1 MKRITSLL
9 LLFSLLF
16 SLAATA
22 FADED
27 GTSFEAESAVIE
39 TKGTNDSAAADAGSG
54 APTPVTEATIVIHD
68 ASELLALA
76 DKCTLDT
83 WSYGKTVVLA
93 NDIDLADIA
102 YTSIPVF
109 SGTFDG
115 GGHTIRNLKID
126 YSGST
131 LGFIRHVGRGGQIK
145 NLHITGTVAPD
156 GIREKVGGIAGQNSG
171 TIIGC
176 TFSGSVAGE
185 TTVGGIAGYN
195 DSTGIITDCR
205 VTGSVTGKTKIGG
218 IAGENAG
225 SVFASENGADIN
237 TVPMEFSASTVVDS
251 VLSVR
256 STAELTEITD
266 TVKDIGGIA
275 GYSTGAIR
283 DCKNTGTVGYIH
295 IGYNIGGIVGR
306 HGGTVR
312 ACENTG
318 VVYGRRNTGGIV
330 GEMEPYTAWV
340 VSEDALTSL
349 RDALNTLQERTNT
362 LLDDVKMQ
370 SNTLSEEMKT
380 SIGHLDAAE
389 AALDEMLTATT
400 DFANGNIDAINEVS
414 LRISEFLDGM
424 DAISDDFTLF
434 FDDLNAASAD
444 IAVFTDELKASV
456 DDGVTPALDCLHA
469 SMSILSGAFSTME
482 VSLTEVSDG
491 FYALKRSLGDP
502 DAMYAAMQA
511 LSLSFQELAGAVN
524 TASQDISALIDN
536 LYNDGTYYYDAFLT
550 ALRDNLTNLND
561 DLMAVSEAFAALG
574 EAVREYILTGDKA
587 LLESA
592 LAELSEAIRASAD
605 SLYGAIHS
613 FTYLGEGMKKMLED
627 LRIGIPGIN
636 EDLSRLGTAL
646 GNVSGAIGSVI
657 GEMDVRA
664 LSEALS
670 DFGAAMDHMA
680 YTFGDVSKALDTASE
695 AKQYTDIALQHFSA
709 ALGAVSAATESVTT
723 AVNSLDRAA
732 NAANGLVST
741 FAAKEPIQFVRIDER
756 FSTAQT
762 TLFTELKNL
771 SASVNILVDT
781 AASELLIND
790 LRALS
795 DQLYRTFGVLIDLA
809 DTVTDVSTD
818 PETYRDDV
826 SDEEARYTDGV
837 TEKCKNSGNIESD
850 YNAGGI
856 VGNISVDIAL
866 DMENDLHL
874 SGLLSKS
881 AKHLIYA
888 VVMDCENYATV
899 TGKYA
904 GVGGIAGN
912 MDYGRISS
920 GVSGGTIQSTEGD
933 YVGGIAGYSAGTI
946 ANCLSRVNLSGKNYI
961 GGIAGRAETVTGS
974 YALVAIDTASERAG
988 AICGA
993 YEGEIRENYF
1003 ATASG
1008 STTYGGIDGISYA
1021 GKAEPVTYDAL
1032 LTGSGNAALFSDT
1045 IVTFVKDGETVKQ
1058 LHVPFGGA
1066 VDADEIP
1073 VIPDKDGKYWVWD
1086 SFDRTA
1092 VYANLTVEGTYR
1104 APLTTIST
1112 GEEIPLF
1119 LVEGQFHTEQKL
1131 TATEWTPD
1139 FAALGMEEEIET
1151 YAAYK
1156 LSVNDYENDLR
1167 VRMHHAGTG
1176 KLWLLHG
1183 GTLEKLSFTV
1193 DGTYIV
1199 FTIPN
1204 GASFVFIDGGMPSH
1218 TTAILLSVSAAVV
1231 ALSGIL
1237 VAGMLLRKR
1246 SKRNGKGRRR
1256 PTPANKGQR

>member
-9 LLFSLLF
+9 LLLSLLF
-16 SLAATA
+16 SLAAPA
-22 FADED
+22 FADGNGAPDET
-27 GTSFEAESAVIE
+27 GSAAIEAMGSD
-39 TKGTNDSAAADAGSG
+39 DSAASDTGSG

-68 ASELLALA
+68 AAQLLAFA
-76 DKCTLDT
+76 EKCTLDT

-93 NDIDLADIA
+93 NDIDLTDTA

-109 SGTFDG
+109 SGIFDG

-131 LGFIRHVGRGGQIK
+131 LGFIRHVGRGGQIR
-145 NLHITGTVAPD
+145 NLTVMGTVAPD
-156 GIREKVGGIAGQNSG
+156 GIREKIGGIAGRNNG

-176 TFSGSVAGE
+176 TFSGSVAGD

-195 DSTGIITDCR
+195 DATGIITNCH
-205 VTGSVTGKTKIGG
+205 VTGSVTGKTRVGG

-225 SVFASENGADIN
+225 SIFASENGADVN
-237 TVPMEFSASTVVDS
+237 TLPVEFSASTVVDS
-251 VLSVR
+251 VLDVR
-256 STAELTEITD
+256 STEDLTEITD
-266 TVKDIGGIA
+266 TVKDVGGVA

-306 HGGTVR
+306 HGGSVR
-312 ACENTG
+312 SCENTG

-349 RDALNTLQERTNT
+349 RNALNTLQERTNT
-362 LLDDVKMQ
+362 LLDDVKTQ
-370 SNTLSEEMKT
+370 SDALSGEMKT

-400 DFANGNIDAINEVS
+400 DFANGNIDAISEVS
-414 LRISEFLDGM
+414 LRISEFLNGV

-434 FDDLNAASAD
+434 FDDLSTATAD
-444 IAVFTDELKASV
+444 IAVFSDELKVSV
-456 DDGVTPALDCLHA
+456 DDGVKPALDCLSA

-502 DAMYAAMQA
+502 DAMYAAMQR
-511 LSLSFQELAGAVN
+511 LSLSFMELSEAVY
-524 TASQDISALIDN
+524 TAAQDISALIDG

-550 ALRDNLTNLND
+550 ALRDNLTRLND
-561 DLMAVSEAFAALG
+561 DLAAVSEAFAALG
-574 EAVREYILTGDKA
+574 EAVREFILTGDKA

-592 LAELSEAIRASAD
+592 LAELSETIRASAD
-605 SLYGAIHS
+605 SLYGTIHS

-627 LRIGIPGIN
+627 LRVGIPGIN
-636 EDLSRLGTAL
+636 EDLSRLGAAL
-646 GNVSGAIGSVI
+646 GNISGAIGSVI

-664 LSEALS
+664 LSEALG

-680 YTFGDVSKALDTASE
+680 YAFGDVSQALGAAGE

-709 ALGAVSAATESVTT
+709 ALGAASDAADSVTT
-723 AVNSLDRAA
+723 AVHSLDRAA
-732 NAANGLVST
+732 NGADELLSA
-741 FAAKEPIQFVRIDER
+741 FAAKEPVRFVRIDES
-756 FSTAQT
+756 FSTAQN

-781 AASELLIND
+781 ASSDLLVND

-809 DTVTDVSTD
+809 DGVTDVSTD
-818 PETYRDDV
+818 PEAYRDDV
-826 SDEEARYTDGV
+826 SNEAEGYTDGV

-866 DMENDLHL
+866 DMENDLRL
-874 SGLLSKS
+874 SNLFTMS

-888 VVMDCENYATV
+888 VVADCESYATV
-899 TGKYA
+899 TGKYS

-912 MDYGRISS
+912 MDYGRICG
-920 GVSGGTIQSTEGD
+920 GVSGGTIQSTGGD

-946 ANCLSRVNLSGKNYI
+946 ANCLSRVNLAGKNYI
-961 GGIAGRAETVTGS
+961 GGIAGRADTVTGS
-974 YALVAIDTASERAG
+974 YTLTAIDTASERAG
-988 AICGA
+988 AVCGA
-993 YEGEIRENYF
+993 YAGEIRENYF
-1003 ATASG
+1003 ATAAG
-1008 STTYGGIDGISYA
+1008 STVYGGVDGISYA
-1021 GKAEPVTYDAL
+1021 GKAEPIPYDAL
-1032 LTGSGNAALFSDT
+1032 LAKSGNAALFSDT
-1045 IVTFVKDGETVKQ
+1045 IVTFVKDGETVKA
-1058 LHVPFGGA
+1058 LHIPFGGA

-1092 VYANLTVEGTYR
+1092 VYANLTVGGAYR

-1119 LVEGQFHTEQKL
+1119 LVEGRFYAEQKL

-1139 FAALGMEEEIET
+1139 FVSLGMEEEIEA

-1156 LSVNDYENDLR
+1156 LSVNDYENDLL
-1167 VRMHHAGTG
+1167 VRMRHEGVG
-1176 KLWLLHG
+1176 GLWLYRDG
-1183 GTLEKLSFTV
+1183 GLTKLPFTV
-1193 DGTYIV
+1193 DGSYIV

-1204 GASFVFIDGGMPSH
+1204 GASFVFIDGKITAH
-1218 TTAILLSVSAAVV
+1218 TVSILAAASVAVV
-1231 ALSGIL
+1231 ALSGAI
-1237 VAGMLLRKR
+1237 VAGML
-1246 SKRNGKGRRR
+1246 SRRR
-1256 PTPANKGQR
+1256 KKRKQPRKQGK